1 MVHRCNKKYCIFL
14 FCASCNG
21 IMICVLLF
29 VITLLFIVFVDNG
42 LRSAGM
48 GGLILSLVPP
58 FTVFVIGL
66 FVNQKYFRSTT
77 STCTASANTPTE
89 PQETHQTTAVIQ
101 SGDETETRPLLGGP
115 QATT

>member
-1 MVHRCNKKYCIFL
+1 
-14 FCASCNG
+14 
-21 IMICVLLF
+21 MICVLLF
-29 VITLLFIVFVDNG
+29 CITLLFIMFVDNG

-77 STCTASANTPTE
+77 GTASANTPTE
-89 PQETHQTTAVIQ
+89 LQETHQTTRVIQ

-115 QATT
+115 QPTT